1 MLKKISIFP
10 FIFII
15 KIYQKLISPI
25 LLPSCRFNP
34 TCSQYSIQSLNKY
47 GLLKGIWL
55 TLKRISKCH
64 PLGGQ
69 GYDPLPIKNEKN
81 KQ

>member
-1 MLKKISIFP
+1 MFKKISIFP

-55 TLKRISKCH
+55 SFKRISKCH
-64 PLGGQ
+64 PFGSSGH
-69 GYDPLPIKNEKN
+69 DPVP
-81 KQ
+81 

>member
-1 MLKKISIFP
+1 MLKKISILP
-10 FIFII
+10 FVFIV

-47 GLLKGIWL
+47 GLLKGLWL
-55 TLKRISKCH
+55 TFKRISKCH
-64 PLGGQ
+64 PFGSS
-69 GYDPLPIKNEKN
+69 GYDPVP
-81 KQ
+81 

>member
-1 MLKKISIFP
+1 MLKKISILP
-10 FIFII
+10 FVFII

-47 GLLKGIWL
+47 GLLKGLWL
-55 TLKRISKCH
+55 TFKRISKCH
-64 PLGGQ
+64 PFGSS
-69 GYDPLPIKNEKN
+69 GYDPVP
-81 KQ
+81 

>member
-1 MLKKISIFP
+1 MFKKISISP

-64 PLGGQ
+64 PFGSSGH
-69 GYDPLPIKNEKN
+69 DPVP
-81 KQ
+81 

>member
-1 MLKKISIFP
+1 MFKKISILP
-10 FIFII
+10 FVLII

-47 GLLKGIWL
+47 GLLKGLWL
-55 TLKRISKCH
+55 TFKRISKCH
-64 PLGGQ
+64 PFGSS
-69 GYDPLPIKNEKN
+69 GYDPVP
-81 KQ
+81 